1 MSHLDLRPIHKVV
14 NGEVKKVPILVD
26 CSVKGGGGQTRLA
39 LLLVLVKDKDKM
51 PETL

>member
-26 CSVKGGGGQTRLA
+26 CSVKGGGSNPTRSPFSFG
-39 LLLVLVKDKDKM
+39 KG
-51 PETL
+51 